1 MRLVKWLL
9 NVGQF
14 ASAWNLINHTYNL
27 KCAMIVYLNNH
38 CE

>member
-14 ASAWNLINHTYNL
+14 ASAWNLIDHTYNL
-27 KCAMIVYLNNH
+27 KCVIVYLNNH
-38 CE
+38 YE